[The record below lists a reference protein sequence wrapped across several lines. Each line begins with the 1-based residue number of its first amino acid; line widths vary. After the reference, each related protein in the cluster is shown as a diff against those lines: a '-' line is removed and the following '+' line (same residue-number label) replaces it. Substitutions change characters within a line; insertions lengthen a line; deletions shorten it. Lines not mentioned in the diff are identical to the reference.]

1 VRGGV
6 CIIVSVRMVI
16 KTRDERPWKETTVLL
31 KMDFD
36 AGRRKKERSEI
47 ETGCHCHRDR
57 DVALHLCVDSS
68 PGRGRTTIPQ
78 PWMSVAASGR
88 AAGQAVDPCAW
99 EKKKKKQE
107 ETGAACLRFCPEKKA
122 VGLFAS

>member
-78 PWMSVAASGR
+78 PWMSVAASGG
-88 AAGQAVDPCAW
+88 AAGQAVDPCAR
-99 EKKKKKQE
+99 EKRGGGGEQVRP
-107 ETGAACLRFCPEKKA
+107 ACD
-122 VGLFAS
+122 FAPRKRPWAHL